1 MMPAKSL
8 MSSMARQV
16 ARNTR
21 QVSTS
26 SNLMKKYQVQSVE
39 EFKDKVM
46 NGGRKPVLVNF
57 TAPWCGPCKELEP
70 RLEAAIKNACVKV
83 DIAKVDIEALP
94 EIAMEHLYIKRVP
107 TLMAFKKGKFAD
119 TLIRH
124 DLEKDDML
132 EYFIAQ
138 LSDDPL
144 WRDVHKMP
152 RNGGLSG

>member
-70 RLEAAIKNACVKV
+70 RLEAAIKNACVEV

-107 TLMAFKKGKFAD
+107 TLMAFKNGKFAD
-119 TLIRH
+119 MLIRH

-132 EYFIAQ
+132 KYFITQ

-152 RNGGLSG
+152 RTPYNL

>member
-70 RLEAAIKNACVKV
+70 RLEAAIKNACVEV

-107 TLMAFKKGKFAD
+107 TLMAFKNGKFENV
-119 TLIRH
+119 LIRH
-124 DLEKDDML
+124 DLEN
-132 EYFIAQ
+132 I
-138 LSDDPL
+138 SSP
-144 WRDVHKMP
+144 
-152 RNGGLSG
+152 N